1 MPLPS
6 ASARLLAFEHA
17 FEVFGV
23 NLTIEAKEI
32 LPELAATLTW
42 ASGSAFLDIAMNLS
56 SEMKRTGVSLASEQ
70 DLRNAMR
77 RRRGQSKAD
86 SAATDFPSLSKKAA
100 NTVTFSSVG
109 GNEEAKLALED
120 ALALDPTKRQLLAK
134 FGLPLPTGV
143 LLYGPPGKQIMV

>member
-1 MPLPS
+1 MPLRL

-17 FEVFGV
+17 FEVCGV

-42 ASGSAFLDIAMNLS
+42 ASGSSFLDIAINLR
-56 SEMKRTGVSLASEQ
+56 SEMKRTGVSLASKQ

-86 SAATDFPSLSKKAA
+86 STATDFPSLSKKAS

-109 GNEEAKLALED
+109 GNDEAKSALED